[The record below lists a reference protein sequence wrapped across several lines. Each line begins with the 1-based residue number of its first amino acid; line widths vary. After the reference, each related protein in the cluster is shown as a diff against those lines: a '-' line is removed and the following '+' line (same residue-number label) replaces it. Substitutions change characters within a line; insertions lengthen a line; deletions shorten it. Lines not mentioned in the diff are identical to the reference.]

1 MFATVVDMKGDGDK
15 ESARGLRRFI
25 TSTGYKRLE
34 LKTDGE
40 PALEVARQIKE
51 ISEAEMVQKDPLT
64 YEQNTNGL
72 AERVVREFKE
82 QLRATKLALER
93 RIKSEISPKSPILL
107 WMVVHAIETINRFL
121 VGSDGRTPH
130 YRLHGKEFK
139 GSIVEFGEIVYAKP
153 IKKASRKRS
162 LKSRA
167 VRGRWLIVRV
177 RTMIRVPDSEK

>member
-1 MFATVVDMKGDGDK
+1 MPKNPPT
-15 ESARGLRRFI
+15 
-25 TSTGYKRLE
+25 Y
-34 LKTDGE
+34 
-40 PALEVARQIKE
+40 
-51 ISEAEMVQKDPLT
+51 DPKA
-64 YEQNTNGL
+64 NGL
-72 AERVVREFKE
+72 AERAVREFQE
-82 QLRATKLALER
+82 QLRATKFALEH
-93 RIKSEISPKSPILL
+93 RIKSKIIPKSTILV
-107 WMVVHAIETINRFL
+107 WMVIHAIETINRFL

>member
-25 TSTGYKRLE
+25 TNTGYKRLE

-40 PALEVARQIKE
+40 SALVEVARKTTE
-51 ISEAEMVQKDPLT
+51 ISEAEIVPKNPPMYDPKA
-64 YEQNTNGL
+64 NNL
-72 AERVVREFKE
+72 AERAVREFKE

-93 RIKSEISPKSPILL
+93 RIKSKINPKSPILL

-130 YRLHGKEFK
+130 
-139 GSIVEFGEIVYAKP
+139 
-153 IKKASRKRS
+153 
-162 LKSRA
+162 
-167 VRGRWLIVRV
+167 
-177 RTMIRVPDSEK
+177 

>member
-1 MFATVVDMKGDGDK
+1 MKGDGDK

-25 TSTGYKRLE
+25 T
-34 LKTDGE
+34 
-40 PALEVARQIKE
+40 ALVEVARKTKE
-51 ISEAEMVQKDPLT
+51 ISEAEIVPKNPPTYDPKA
-64 YEQNTNGL
+64 NGL
-72 AERVVREFKE
+72 AERAVREFKE
-82 QLRATKLALER
+82 QLRATKLALEH
-93 RIKSEISPKSPILL
+93 RIKSKIIPKSTILL
-107 WMVVHAIETINRFL
+107 WMVIHAIETINRFL
-121 VGSDGRTPH
+121 AGSDGRTPH